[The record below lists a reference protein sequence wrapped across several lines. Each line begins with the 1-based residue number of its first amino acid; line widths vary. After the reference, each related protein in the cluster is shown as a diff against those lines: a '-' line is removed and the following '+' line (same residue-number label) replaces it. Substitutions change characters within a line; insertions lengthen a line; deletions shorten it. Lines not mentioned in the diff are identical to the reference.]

1 MKKTL
6 LLAAALACSG
16 VAQADTWACTSTAG
30 VSLAETGILSEGIIG
45 RAWVADTE
53 RGARYPSPYQAG
65 SEYLGK
71 CEVTVE
77 SDGRKF
83 VFCTSYPES
92 GLSVVESLRISE
104 LTTGETIFTASH
116 LSTAGVI
123 YAGSC
128 IKI

>member
-1 MKKTL
+1 MKKSL

-30 VSLAETGILSEGIIG
+30 ASLTESGILAKGIIG
-45 RAWVADTE
+45 RTWVADTE

-71 CEVTVE
+71 CEVMLQ
-77 SDGRKF
+77 SDGRKE
-83 VFCTSYPES
+83 VFCTAYSDITT
-92 GLSVVESLRISE
+92 SVMSLRILE
-104 LTTGETIFTASH
+104 LTTGETIFTASS
-116 LSTAGVI
+116 LSIAGVI
-123 YAGSC
+123 HAGAC